1 LCRVLGGF
9 IGSKIKRNQY
19 WETDQTGGTKSH
31 RGRRLKPEKKEE
43 EFAVN
48 LSKKS
53 HGEEDPF
60 LAARFVSVQ
69 FRR

>member
-1 LCRVLGGF
+1 VASSVPKSKGTS
-9 IGSKIKRNQY
+9 IGKPTESAERNPP
-19 WETDQTGGTKSH
+19 
-31 RGRRLKPEKKEE
+31 GRRLKPEKKEE

-53 HGEEDPF
+53 HGQEDPF

>member
-1 LCRVLGGF
+1 M
-9 IGSKIKRNQY
+9 
-19 WETDQTGGTKSH
+19 
-31 RGRRLKPEKKEE
+31 PEKKEE

-69 FRR
+69 FRQRQASCLRSSVTKSRHEGRLAPRRHLGKGA

>member
-1 LCRVLGGF
+1 MTE
-9 IGSKIKRNQY
+9 SAERNPP
-19 WETDQTGGTKSH
+19 
-31 RGRRLKPEKKEE
+31 GRRLKPEKKEE

-69 FRR
+69 FRRRHR

>member
-1 LCRVLGGF
+1 VSSSGRLHRFQNQKEPV
-9 IGSKIKRNQY
+9 SENRPNPRNKIPP
-19 WETDQTGGTKSH
+19 
-31 RGRRLKPEKKEE
+31 GRKLKPEKKEE

-48 LSKKS
+48 LSKKT

>member
-1 LCRVLGGF
+1 MGKGT
-9 IGSKIKRNQY
+9 INGKP
-19 WETDQTGGTKSH
+19 TKSAEQKPPE
-31 RGRRLKPEKKEE
+31 RNLKPEKKEE